1 MTPNP
6 TPTNLENPVSGVG
19 SFHAEKLS
27 NLRSKLG
34 NTVETVQFDEIPT
47 DITTEQ
53 PIESLPQP
61 LELKPLDPTFE
72 PEEAETNKEFG
83 SYFDN
88 TPISFV
94 GEESSFEPP
103 VFSPK
108 LPDQS
113 QDILPKPEFSAPKIE
128 VQPPI
133 PFPHTQLPAMEQV
146 QPTIE
151 VPKETQKS
159 EPQVLPAKIQEI
171 TPTIS
176 QEVAKQETP
185 TILPVIAEKPLT
197 LESIVTFLSL
207 DKKSQVIK
215 GAANFEREALNL
227 K

>member
-1 MTPNP
+1 MSQHP
-6 TPTNLENPVSGVG
+6 TPTNLANPVSGVVG
-19 SFHAEKLS
+19 FHAEKLS

-34 NTVETVQFDEIPT
+34 NTAETLQFDET
-47 DITTEQ
+47 QTEITAEQ
-53 PIESLPQP
+53 PIESVPQP
-61 LELKPLDPTFE
+61 LELKPLAPTFE
-72 PEEAETNKEFG
+72 PEQAETNKEFG

-88 TPISFV
+88 TPTSFA

-103 VFSPK
+103 IFSPK
-108 LPDQS
+108 LPEQS

-133 PFPHTQLPAMEQV
+133 PYPQTELPAMEQV
-146 QPTIE
+146 KPTIE
-151 VPKETQKS
+151 VPKETQKP

-185 TILPVIAEKPLT
+185 TILSVIAEKPLT